1 MQEELLQKVFEPFFK
16 VAPER
21 GFNSGYGLG
30 LSLCRRIVEL
40 HGGSIV
46 LRTGVSGEPAAPRIS
61 LKWPNDLWLVD
72 AAGTGLDLKKYAGID
87 VRTVARGPLEAD
99 GRPLNEIGRAHV

>member
-1 MQEELLQKVFEPFFK
+1 MFEPFVK

-40 HGGSIV
+40 HGGSIT
-46 LRTGVSGEPAAPRIS
+46 LTNRLEGGLLAQVSLPSG
-61 LKWPNDLWLVD
+61 K
-72 AAGTGLDLKKYAGID
+72 T
-87 VRTVARGPLEAD
+87 
-99 GRPLNEIGRAHV
+99 